1 VAECYASRRNT
12 VRRTGPRRATCAPRR
27 GRAVPGHHVPRYGR
41 RARAAPGHAERRV
54 GSTQNCAGGW
64 LRQGRAPHLMRRG
77 AATGPTASARGPN
90 FAGQRPCRASRA
102 SRAGGELR
110 ARYIRAMAGRVHR
123 AGGRGEAARAGA
135 GCRAGSVPRVP
146 GRGRARRATDAAS
159 RGQGRRRGER
169 RGRGGRWGGST
180 RRTRWRGRT
189 APGQGLLQAARA
201 TWGGERDAR
210 RGGEGDQQGTTAA
223 MTSGSHQ
230 GGGGCNRP
238 RTGNGG
244 EATGPC
250 GASWAAPAGW
260 PKGERG
266 GQATPG
272 GTRASQPKTGW
283 AAWEGKEEGGSR
295 PRLGQKERGRDFP
308 SLFSSYFSYY
318 LFYL

>member
-64 LRQGRAPHLMRRG
+64 LRQGRAPHLTRRG

-146 GRGRARRATDAAS
+146 GRGRARRATDAAPREEEGGGGGEGEGDGEAQ
-159 RGQGRRRGER
+159 RGGRGGADEPHRGRGCFRRRGQLGEER
-169 RGRGGRWGGST
+169 ETRVVGEREINRGR
-180 RRTRWRGRT
+180 
-189 APGQGLLQAARA
+189 
-201 TWGGERDAR
+201 
-210 RGGEGDQQGTTAA
+210 
-223 MTSGSHQ
+223 
-230 GGGGCNRP
+230 P
-238 RTGNGG
+238 R
-244 EATGPC
+244 
-250 GASWAAPAGW
+250 
-260 PKGERG
+260 
-266 GQATPG
+266 Q
-272 GTRASQPKTGW
+272 
-283 AAWEGKEEGGSR
+283 
-295 PRLGQKERGRDFP
+295 
-308 SLFSSYFSYY
+308 
-318 LFYL
+318 